1 MYIVL
6 QLLSIN
12 KYYKYFGYAIIS
24 LFLREEKE
32 AGSAPGTIF
41 QLWCQ
46 AVQTFSI
53 HFALKISKV
62 DIYRQRE
69 MVKQAR
75 KKWSHETRVRQ

>member
-6 QLLSIN
+6 QLLSI
-12 KYYKYFGYAIIS
+12 
-24 LFLREEKE
+24 KE

-53 HFALKISKV
+53 HFTLNISKV